1 MLCVVPQGCSF
12 LLGGGAERQL
22 FLPLLWLALQ
32 ISAVWSWAGL
42 RRPDLCA
49 QRGRGPVRGGA
60 GRHGLTCLCGIGAA
74 ALYSSRG
81 PCAGL
86 GAERST
92 GILGAGG
99 RRAHR
104 TASERAGEWQDGRRA
119 RAQSSGRPR
128 LRGEV
133 GHRGRGRVSRA
144 GCRRGAPGRAS
155 GGGAGVAFRLPYPGP
170 SVGTPLPVLSTG
182 APSSLAGWPDG
193 GGGWGGRLRVTTAHG
208 PRRWLGKSKKL
219 SRVQRPPASPAPW

>member
-1 MLCVVPQGCSF
+1 M
-12 LLGGGAERQL
+12 
-22 FLPLLWLALQ
+22 PLLWLALQ
-32 ISAVWSWAGL
+32 VSAVWSWAGL

-49 QRGRGPVRGGA
+49 GRGRGQARGGA

-92 GILGAGG
+92 GIPGAGG

-119 RAQSSGRPR
+119 RAQSSGRPG

-133 GHRGRGRVSRA
+133 GDRGRGRVSRA

-155 GGGAGVAFRLPYPGP
+155 GGGAGVAFCLPYPGL
-170 SVGTPLPVLSTG
+170 SVGTPFSRPIPERPLLS
-182 APSSLAGWPDG
+182 
-193 GGGWGGRLRVTTAHG
+193 GRLA
-208 PRRWLGKSKKL
+208 RREGGSGY
-219 SRVQRPPASPAPW
+219 VSPLRMGRGVG